1 MVKREKERKET
12 VAWLERNEEAEGET
26 GERKSDRE
34 GVRRRYREREEERE
48 SESARGEGCTRH
60 TGRVASR
67 HSKLGPWERGGSR
80 GGSQFSTAFLCGN
93 RCERGLSPD
102 HAGLNGSL
110 RRTGLLYTALSSK
123 HAGYQRSSN
132 SLNASSSGTQG
143 NLLSPCRICACS
155 VRRSTLDDLSD
166 VSSSAVSQKENHDFY
181 LVRVSL
187 PGLPYLSRVIIN
199 RAFCD
204 LFPKVIAASTSSLF
218 NIRVQACT
226 RVSGRQQYL

>member
-1 MVKREKERKET
+1 MESGKGRKR
-12 VAWLERNEEAEGET
+12 
-26 GERKSDRE
+26 
-34 GVRRRYREREEERE
+34 
-48 SESARGEGCTRH
+48 EGCTRH

-132 SLNASSSGTQG
+132 SLNALSGHKEPIVV
-143 NLLSPCRICACS
+143 SYVCAP
-155 VRRSTLDDLSD
+155 
-166 VSSSAVSQKENHDFY
+166 SAVSQRETMT
-181 LVRVSL
+181 
-187 PGLPYLSRVIIN
+187 
-199 RAFCD
+199 
-204 LFPKVIAASTSSLF
+204 STSKVYHHLIF
-218 NIRVQACT
+218 RV
-226 RVSGRQQYL
+226 